1 VKYEAEIITEWEQTG
16 TDNGVPT
23 YAPLAMRLFQIDRWE
38 DTTGTDASRLP
49 SVPNALVIRCIVE
62 KIELDKIRSD
72 SKHHC
77 LWCRPVAGVD
87 PTAELPDDKI
97 PQAEED
103 ALHTFLATR
112 GTMLSDRV
120 LAVGPRTAG
129 RTRHDVARRLK
140 AWLRTLKKVA

>member
-1 VKYEAEIITEWEQTG
+1 MKYEAEIITEWEQTNA
-16 TDNGVPT
+16 DNNPPT
-23 YAPLAMRLFQIDRWE
+23 YAPLAMRLFQIDLWE
-38 DTTGTDASRLP
+38 DTTGTDAARLP
-49 SVPNALVIRCIVE
+49 SLPNALVIRCIVE
-62 KIELDKIRSD
+62 NIELDKIRSD